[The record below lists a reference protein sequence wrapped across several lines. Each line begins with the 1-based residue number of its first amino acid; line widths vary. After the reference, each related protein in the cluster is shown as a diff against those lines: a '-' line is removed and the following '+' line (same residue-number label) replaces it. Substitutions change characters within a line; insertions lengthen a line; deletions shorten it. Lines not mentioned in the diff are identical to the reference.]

1 MANHRELGRDVLKR
15 GIYRTVE
22 KIHSPTITGENRM
35 AAELG
40 CRLGQIEQMIRYAYW
55 NSGCT
60 GIVIGVSGGVDS
72 AVAAAFCCRAIG
84 PEKVLGLFLPSAISN
99 LKDGKDAA
107 LLCARLGMEHRV
119 VSIEPMLEGFRNM
132 AGYTESR
139 YLTGNIMARIRMAV
153 VYFHANLD
161 HRLVCGT
168 SNRSEYM
175 LGYCTKFGDNA
186 ADVQPL
192 LHLYKD
198 EVYEAAREL
207 KIPDPILKKAPSAGL
222 WEGQSDER
230 EIGLS
235 YAEIDTSLRALELHQ
250 WQATTPTEEKVL
262 ALVKK
267 SEHKRLPAPNL
278 LATLQKDP
286 CILPGN

>member
-1 MANHRELGRDVLKR
+1 
-15 GIYRTVE
+15 
-22 KIHSPTITGENRM
+22 M

-55 NSGCT
+55 NSGCK

-72 AVAAAFCCRAIG
+72 AVAATFCCRAIG
-84 PEKVLGLFLPSAISN
+84 SDKVLGLSLPSAISN
-99 LKDGKDAA
+99 PEDCKDAA
-107 LLCARLGMEHRV
+107 TLCARLGIEHKV
-119 VSIEPMLEGFRNM
+119 ISIEPMLEGFRTM
-132 AGYTESR
+132 PEYTGSR
-139 YLTGNIMARIRMAV
+139 YLTGNLMARTRMAV
-153 VYFHANLD
+153 VYYYANID

-186 ADVQPL
+186 ADIQPL

-198 EVYEAAREL
+198 EVYEAAREIG
-207 KIPDPILKKAPSAGL
+207 IPDPILKKAPSAGL
-222 WEGQSDER
+222 WEGQSDEK

-235 YAEIDTSLRALELHQ
+235 YAEIDASLRALERQ
-250 WQATTPTEEKVL
+250 EWKASTPTEEKVL

-267 SEHKRLPAPNL
+267 SEHKRLSAPNL
-278 LATLQKDP
+278 LAALEKCRNTV
-286 CILPGN
+286 PGN